1 MTDERIRDIFFAGMV
16 ILWLLL
22 SGLGKEVL

>member
-1 MTDERIRDIFFAGMV
+1 MTDERIRDIFFAVMV
-16 ILWLLL
+16 ILWLLT